1 MDALIAIFSILYI
14 FWPLIPFVGFRCLF
28 DREYDFGKRLLLA
41 IQRTFL
47 TWVLWAILLG
57 FILWQGRQPVFIMSA
72 ALNYQLFFLLGFFT
86 GAVTLAWL
94 VARWRDR
101 RIKLSN
107 TKRLED
113 LLALSPDEF
122 ETLVA
127 ALFKAY
133 GHEALVSGGNSDH
146 GVDVVIY
153 NADGE
158 KWIAQCKRYS
168 GSVGEPIVRDLYG
181 TMRHEGAQKAYLIT
195 TGTFTAQASD
205 WAEGKPIVLYD
216 GAAMV
221 KFIRRTEKRFPK
233 IRK

>member
-1 MDALIAIFSILYI
+1 MEALIAIFSILYI
-14 FWPLIPFVGFRCLF
+14 FWPLILFVGFRYLF
-28 DREYDFGKRLLLA
+28 DREVNFGKRILLA
-41 IQRTFL
+41 FQRTFL
-47 TWVLWAILLG
+47 TWVLWAFFLG
-57 FILWQGRQPVFIMSA
+57 FILWQGREPVLIMSPK
-72 ALNYQLFFLLGFFT
+72 LNYQLFLLLGLLT
-86 GAVTLAWL
+86 GGITISWL
-94 VARWRDR
+94 VARWRDK

-107 TKRLED
+107 TRRLED

-127 ALFKAY
+127 AMFKAY
-133 GHEALVSGGNSDH
+133 GHEAQVSGGSSDH
-146 GVDVVIY
+146 GVDVIIFS
-153 NADGE
+153 AEGE

-181 TMRHEGAQKAYLIT
+181 TMQHEGAQKAYLIT
-195 TGTFTAQASD
+195 TGTFTAQAAA

-216 GAAMV
+216 GEALL

>member
-1 MDALIAIFSILYI
+1 MEALIAIFSILYI
-14 FWPLIPFVGFRCLF
+14 FWPLIPFVGFRYLF
-28 DREYDFGKRLLLA
+28 DREFAIGKRLLLA

-47 TWVLWAILLG
+47 TWVLWAFFLG
-57 FILWQGRQPVFIMSA
+57 FIFWQGREPVLIMPPKF
-72 ALNYQLFFLLGFFT
+72 NYQIFFLLGLFT
-86 GAVTLAWL
+86 GIITIGWL

-107 TKRLED
+107 TRRLED

-133 GHEALVSGGNSDH
+133 GHEAQVSGGSSDH
-146 GVDVVIY
+146 GVDVIIF
-153 NADGE
+153 NSEGE

-168 GSVGEPIVRDLYG
+168 GSVGEPVVRDLYG
-181 TMRHEGAQKAYLIT
+181 TMQHEGAQKAYLIT
-195 TGTFTAQASD
+195 TGTFTAQAAD

-216 GAAMV
+216 GEALL
-221 KFIRRTEKRFPK
+221 KFIRRTEKRFPN